1 MPTRPSATTP
11 SHETVVN
18 AVIVAG
24 PELLAGQVG
33 QRATEPAYRRDSL
46 RGSGVRRADGTQH
59 PLAHSRY
66 RNVRFSP
73 GEIFGGPEILARLSG
88 KSIFG
93 GILGQNFGHNLTQ
106 SIGRLWAA
114 DLAPDA
120 PILFLPE
127 TPDTTSIPVYF
138 HDLARSLDVRN
149 PLKLVA
155 AATACDSLLVPE
167 DICNLEHRPC
177 ASPYFAD
184 WLTLRRPHP
193 LQQGGPAE
201 LVYVSRSGLGYSQ
214 GQYLQ
219 ETVLEDALAANG
231 YLTFRPEV
239 HPVSKQIAVYAAARK
254 LIFADGSA
262 VHLWSMVAQPGQD
275 VSVILR
281 RPPEPRLD
289 RWFRSLNC
297 PQPTVVDYGI
307 ADFSRRGEGRHRT
320 IALLDLRSLWTRLRA
335 LGFHKDPLSIGSER
349 GELDAW
355 LAASA
360 PNVPDPGTLPFPSD
374 TRSLGLLSRCRHV
387 AVRPDFPQAGV
398 GPLSGIEQPP

>member
-1 MPTRPSATTP
+1 MR
-11 SHETVVN
+11 
-18 AVIVAG
+18 
-24 PELLAGQVG
+24 AGQG
-33 QRATEPAYRRDSL
+33 AAEPAYRRDSL
-46 RGSGVRRADGTQH
+46 RGSGVRQADGTQH
-59 PLAHSRY
+59 LLAHSRY

-73 GEIFGGPEILARLSG
+73 GEITIGPEILARFRG
-88 KSIFG
+88 QSIFG

-127 TPDTTSIPVYF
+127 TPDSTSIPLYF
-138 HDLARSLDVRN
+138 HDLAQSLDVRN
-149 PLKLVA
+149 PLKLVSE
-155 AATACDSLLVPE
+155 ATACDSLLVPE

-193 LQQGGPAE
+193 PQQGDSAE
-201 LVYVSRSGLGYSQ
+201 LVYVSRSGLGFSQ

-231 YLTFRPEV
+231 YLIFHPEA
-239 HPVSKQIAVYAAARK
+239 HPVSNQIAVYAAARK

-262 VHLWSMVAQPGQD
+262 VHLWSMAAQPGQD

-297 PQPTVVDYGI
+297 PQPTFVDCGI
-307 ADFSRRGEGRHRT
+307 ADFSRRGEGWHRT
-320 IALLDLRSLWTRLRA
+320 VALLDLQSLWTRLRA
-335 LGFHKDPLSIGSER
+335 LGFHKDLRSIGCER
-349 GELDAW
+349 GLLDAW
-355 LAASA
+355 LAAFA
-360 PNVPDPGTLPFPSD
+360 PDVPGAGTLPFPAD
-374 TRSLGLLSRCRHV
+374 ARSLDLLSRCRHV
-387 AVRPDFPQAGV
+387 AVRSDFPQSGAW
-398 GPLSGIEQPP
+398 PLSGIEQPP